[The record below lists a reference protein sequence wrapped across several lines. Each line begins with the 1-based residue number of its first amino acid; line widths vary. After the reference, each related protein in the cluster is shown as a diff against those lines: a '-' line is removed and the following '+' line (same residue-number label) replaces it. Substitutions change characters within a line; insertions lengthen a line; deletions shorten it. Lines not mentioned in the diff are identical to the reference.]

1 MNKILTI
8 LKNHKWAVV
17 MAVLAGLI
25 LALPQFYFRFHESYQ
40 GIDMPLTGAETFYQ
54 GRIQEVR
61 DGYPSMGNVWFL
73 EYKDRSYIQPALG
86 EIITSDLGKIF
97 GLDMN
102 NTILLSRIVFPA
114 LIFLAIYAFVY
125 LLIKKKYV
133 ALLASAGI
141 LLADNVFTRPFILN
155 LLKWEITEYQ
165 ALGYARPINPQIS
178 SLLFFAFLVFFWL
191 FLQTDT
197 SKIKKWTFGILSGLF
212 WGMSFYVY
220 FYTWSLI
227 LVFLGILG
235 LFFLFKKEWLDLRK
249 IFFVVAVALIVAG
262 PYILNTFQSMQ
273 YLEYTESSQRLGLVD
288 GRQPLPIN
296 LVAATLIVFLIF
308 FPRTLKKAY
317 LFGATLFVSLLVVL
331 NQQIITGKVLIGDHY
346 HWYYSKP
353 LAFIFM
359 TIILFFLLEK
369 IISSQILKKIIIG
382 VIIAAFILN
391 GFTTDAIN
399 YFYRL
404 QNYSVDSDSIV
415 GQQRY
420 GPILDWLNANAQKDS
435 VVLANSELSILISVY
450 TPLNLALDPKWAN
463 QYLVPQREL
472 LERLFLNY
480 RLIGVSAQDATE
492 VFFREKSW
500 ISMMIFSEYYR
511 QTLGEWDQIPE
522 EVILSLAKEYQ
533 VFSGYPIE
541 KLFQKFKIK
550 YAVWDTTKQ
559 PEWALGQYP
568 FLREVRRDN
577 KIIIF
582 QVI

>member
-1 MNKILTI
+1 M
-8 LKNHKWAVV
+8 
-17 MAVLAGLI
+17 
-25 LALPQFYFRFHESYQ
+25 
-40 GIDMPLTGAETFYQ
+40 
-54 GRIQEVR
+54 
-61 DGYPSMGNVWFL
+61 
-73 EYKDRSYIQPALG
+73 
-86 EIITSDLGKIF
+86 
-97 GLDMN
+97 
-102 NTILLSRIVFPA
+102 
-114 LIFLAIYAFVY
+114 
-125 LLIKKKYV
+125 
-133 ALLASAGI
+133 
-141 LLADNVFTRPFILN
+141 
-155 LLKWEITEYQ
+155 
-165 ALGYARPINPQIS
+165 
-178 SLLFFAFLVFFWL
+178 
-191 FLQTDT
+191 
-197 SKIKKWTFGILSGLF
+197 
-212 WGMSFYVY
+212 
-220 FYTWSLI
+220 
-227 LVFLGILG
+227 
-235 LFFLFKKEWLDLRK
+235 RK

-369 IISSQILKKIIIG
+369 IISCQILKKIIIG

-463 QYLVPQREL
+463 QYLVSQREL